1 MCVSTVDELAKGEFQ
16 ETIDDTSVDKKKVK
30 TLVFVTGKFYYDIL
44 AERENNG
51 RYDVALVRIEQLFPL
66 PTEQLKE
73 IIASYPN
80 VDDYVWAQ
88 EEPKNMGAYS
98 FMLMNF
104 DLVKWRLAS
113 LKAYAAP
120 AAGSHTRDRRRHADA
135 IRMVFDKNLFR

>member
-1 MCVSTVDELAKGEFQ
+1 
-16 ETIDDTSVDKKKVK
+16 
-30 TLVFVTGKFYYDIL
+30 
-44 AERENNG
+44 
-51 RYDVALVRIEQLFPL
+51 
-66 PTEQLKE
+66 
-73 IIASYPN
+73 
-80 VDDYVWAQ
+80 VWAQ

-98 FMLMNF
+98 YMLMNF